1 MNRTEITYRFERLR
15 AVASGILETAFTTFL
30 LLIAVQWF
38 GFGATVKA
46 GIAAAGAL
54 GFMLGPVVVSRVTE
68 LGWTTAQA
76 ASRLA
81 LGAAGCFA
89 LLAAMN
95 DRWLFIGGVIVAT
108 TLATSVIPLVTQI
121 YQENYPARRRGKYF
135 SRTAMIR
142 ITSAAIFGLL
152 AGWILTENSDTVDAA
167 SFQPNTETWAIGN
180 ETYPVDGGPF
190 SSGPIAKVLL
200 NGTIS
205 TKGINDGALSKYPWW
220 LMLIF
225 AGGFAWA
232 SFCFSRLPSKPL
244 TGTKGTHP
252 FRSLRFVKE
261 DKLFRHILICW
272 MLFGIGNLML
282 FPLRVEHLANAGI
295 YEIRGD
301 YELTFDPSPA
311 RIALI
316 LIFIPNAV
324 KLVCSPFWGSLF
336 DRMNFFVLRVV
347 LNFFFATSLIVFFNS
362 ESMTGLC
369 VAAVL
374 FGIGNSGGEVA
385 WSLWVTKFA
394 PAKHVADYMSVHL
407 FFNGI
412 RVFLSPFLGFWLIGF
427 VSASSLSL
435 FSAGLII
442 ASSLALLSDYPSGEK
457 GKRGTALTEEVT
469 D

>member
-1 MNRTEITYRFERLR
+1 MTRTEITYRFERLR

-38 GFGATVKA
+38 GFGATAKA
-46 GIAAAGAL
+46 GIAASGAL

-81 LGAAGCFA
+81 LGAAGCFG
-89 LLAAMN
+89 LLAAVN
-95 DRWLFIGGVIVAT
+95 DSRLFIGGVIVAT
-108 TLATSVIPLVTQI
+108 TLATAVIPLVTQI

-142 ITSAAIFGLL
+142 ITSAAAFGLL
-152 AGWILTENSDTVDAA
+152 AGWILTTGEPSQKLA
-167 SFQPNTETWAIGN
+167 G
-180 ETYPVDGGPF
+180 YPR
-190 SSGPIAKVLL
+190 
-200 NGTIS
+200 
-205 TKGINDGALSKYPWW
+205 W

-225 AGGFAWA
+225 AVGFTWA
-232 SFCFSRLPSKPL
+232 SFCFARLPAKPL
-244 TGTKGTHP
+244 TGAKGTHP
-252 FRSLRFVKE
+252 FCSLRFVKE

-282 FPLRVEHLANAGI
+282 FPLRVEYLANASE
-295 YEIRGD
+295 YAGD
-301 YELTFDPSPA
+301 YQLTFDPTPA
-311 RIALI
+311 RITLI

-347 LNFFFATSLIVFFNS
+347 LNFFFAASLIVFFNS

-412 RVFLSPFLGFWLIGF
+412 RVLLSPFLGFWLIGF

-457 GKRGTALTEEVT
+457 AKRGTALIEEIT

>member
-1 MNRTEITYRFERLR
+1 MNRTETTYRFERLR

-30 LLIAVQWF
+30 LLIAMRWF
-38 GFGATVKA
+38 EFGATAKA
-46 GIAAAGAL
+46 GIAAAGAM

-81 LGAAGCFA
+81 LGAAGCFG
-89 LLAAMN
+89 LLAAVN

-142 ITSAAIFGLL
+142 ITSAAAFGLL
-152 AGWILTENSDTVDAA
+152 AGWILTTGEPGQKLT
-167 SFQPNTETWAIGN
+167 G
-180 ETYPVDGGPF
+180 YPR
-190 SSGPIAKVLL
+190 
-200 NGTIS
+200 
-205 TKGINDGALSKYPWW
+205 W

-282 FPLRVEHLANAGI
+282 FPLRVEYLANAGE
-295 YEIRGD
+295 YADD
-301 YELTFDPSPA
+301 YTLRFKPTPT

-324 KLVCSPFWGSLF
+324 KLACSPFWGSLF

-347 LNFFFATSLIVFFNS
+347 LNFFFAASLVVFFNS
-362 ESMTGLC
+362 ESMMGLC

-374 FGIGNSGGEVA
+374 FGIANSGGEVA

-457 GKRGTALTEEVT
+457 AKRGAALIDEIT

>member
-1 MNRTEITYRFERLR
+1 LDRTEITYRFERLR
-15 AVASGILETAFTTFL
+15 ALASGILETAFTTFL

-38 GFGATVKA
+38 GFGATAKA

-76 ASRLA
+76 SSRLA
-81 LGAAGCFA
+81 LGAASCFG
-89 LLAAMN
+89 LLAVVN

-108 TLATSVIPLVTQI
+108 TLATAVIPLVTQI
-121 YQENYPARRRGKYF
+121 YQENYPTQRRGKYF

-142 ITSAAIFGLL
+142 ITSAAAFGLF
-152 AGWILTENSDTVDAA
+152 AGWILTNDNDS
-167 SFQPNTETWAIGN
+167 GKLGG
-180 ETYPVDGGPF
+180 YPH
-190 SSGPIAKVLL
+190 
-200 NGTIS
+200 
-205 TKGINDGALSKYPWW
+205 W

-225 AGGFAWA
+225 AGSFIWA
-232 SFCFSRLPSKPL
+232 SFCFSRLPAQPL

-282 FPLRVEHLANAGI
+282 FPLRVEYLANASE
-295 YEIRGD
+295 YAGD
-301 YELTFDPSPA
+301 YRLTFNPTPA

-316 LIFIPNAV
+316 LVFIPNIV
-324 KLVCSPFWGSLF
+324 KLVCSPFWGNLF

-347 LNFFFATSLIVFFNS
+347 LNFFFASSLIIFFNS

-374 FGIGNSGGEVA
+374 FGIANSGGEVA

-394 PAKHVADYMSVHL
+394 PAKHVADYMSVHV

-427 VSASSLSL
+427 IPASSLSL
-435 FSAGLII
+435 FSAGII
-442 ASSLALLSDYPSGEK
+442 LASSLALLSDYPAGEK
-457 GKRGTALTEEVT
+457 SKRGSALTEEIT